1 MLFQIIDGCKA
12 FGAREIFQNLA
23 FEVRGTEKVAVVG
36 KNGVGKTTLLDI
48 IAGLTDLDAGEI
60 NKDKGLRV

>member
-1 MLFQIIDGCKA
+1 MLFQIIGGCKV
-12 FGAREIFQNLA
+12 FGAREILQNLA

-48 IAGLTDLDAGEI
+48 IAGLTD
-60 NKDKGLRV
+60 